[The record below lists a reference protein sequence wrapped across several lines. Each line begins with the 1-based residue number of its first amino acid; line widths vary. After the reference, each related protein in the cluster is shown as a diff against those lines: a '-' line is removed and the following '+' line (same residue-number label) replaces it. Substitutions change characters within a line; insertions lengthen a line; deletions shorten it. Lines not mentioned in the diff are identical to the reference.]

1 MKSVVAD
8 ARFRVMC
15 LRIEPKVGSPI
26 YLTHYPRDLV
36 INGHTY
42 LSSTGYD
49 FTGYSSTTSMS
60 PGVVDLEGI
69 SGLSGIDYDTI
80 ASGMLDN
87 ARAYLFATTWN
98 NPIEDEE
105 EIVASILGKTTLRDK
120 KYIIEEMA
128 LIDALNQSVGKTYTV
143 ACSRTFGD
151 AGCGIN
157 TAAVAVTGTIT
168 DVASGYT
175 VRDSARPEAE
185 DYFAAG
191 TIQFTSGENAG
202 LKPLEI
208 KWYAPGGFIEVFE
221 AFHYLPAVGD
231 AYVMIPGCR
240 KRHEDCRDKWSNI
253 VNFFG
258 FSYIPTGSTYAQ
270 VGSQ

>member
-1 MKSVVAD
+1 MKAHVAD
-8 ARFRVMC
+8 PRFRVMC

-69 SGLSGIDYDTI
+69 SGLAGIDYDTI
-80 ASGMLDN
+80 ASGVLDN

-98 NPIEDEE
+98 APIEDEE

-120 KYIIEEMA
+120 KYTIEEMA
-128 LIDALNQSVGKTYTV
+128 LIDALNQSVEKTYTV

-157 TAAVAVTGTIT
+157 TAAITVTGTLT
-168 DVASGYT
+168 TASSGC
-175 VRDSARPEAE
+175 VIRDSARTEAA

-191 TIQFTSGENAG
+191 IIQFTSGLNAG

-208 KWYAPGGFIEVFE
+208 KRYEADGTIEVFE

-240 KRHEDCRDKWSNI
+240 KRHEDCRDKWHNI

>member
-105 EIVASILGKTTLRDK
+105 EIVASILGKTTFRDK
-120 KYIIEEMA
+120 KYTIEEMA

-151 AGCGIN
+151 ARCQVNLSAI
-157 TAAVAVTGTIT
+157 TVTGTLTAATSQSIFR
-168 DVASGYT
+168 DAS
-175 VRDSARPEAE
+175 RSEAA

-191 TIQFTSGENAG
+191 TIQFTSGLNAN
-202 LKPLEI
+202 LTPLEI
-208 KWYAPGGFIEVFE
+208 KRYEADGTIEVFE
-221 AFHYLPAVGD
+221 AFHYQPSAGD
-231 AYVMIPGCR
+231 SYSMIPGCR
-240 KRHEDCRDKWSNI
+240 KRLDDCRDKWSNVI
-253 VNFFG
+253 NFFG
-258 FSYIPTGSTYAQ
+258 FSHIPTGSTYAQ
-270 VGSQ
+270 VGQQ